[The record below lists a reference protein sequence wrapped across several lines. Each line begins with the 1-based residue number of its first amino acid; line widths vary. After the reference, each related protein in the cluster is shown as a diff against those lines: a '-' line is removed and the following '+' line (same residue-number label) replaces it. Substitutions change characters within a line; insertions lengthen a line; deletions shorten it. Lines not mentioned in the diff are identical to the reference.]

1 MIINKSQFKF
11 NKKYR
16 GKWPFTVDQVAVL
29 RLQYDGIN
37 FYALIHNYHAFALSG
52 GLESKGFQ
60 TLEDSGIWADND
72 EKNNFNSRT
81 NEFNKPFKKSLTP
94 FFNFIAHQVDEMDG
108 E

>member
-37 FYALIHNYHAFALSG
+37 FYALVHNYHAFALSG
-52 GLESKGFQ
+52 GLESRGFQ
-60 TLEDSGIWADND
+60 TLEDSGIWADNYD
-72 EKNNFNSRT
+72 WPSSGG
-81 NEFNKPFKKSLTP
+81 PKKQLTP
-94 FFNFIAHQVDEMDG
+94 FFNFIARQVDGMDG
-108 E
+108 ENGND

>member
-29 RLQYDGIN
+29 RLQFDKIN

-52 GLESKGFQ
+52 GLESRGFAK
-60 TLEDSGIWADND
+60 LEDSGIWADSTS
-72 EKNNFNSRT
+72 KQMMKGGKYIK
-81 NEFNKPFKKSLTP
+81 KPLNP
-94 FFNFIAHQVDEMDG
+94 FFDFIANQVDKMDG
-108 E
+108 END